1 MDDLIKVG
9 IITTTH
15 GLRGEVKVFPT
26 TDDARR
32 FLDLEEIILDTGK
45 EKKQLSIER
54 VRFFKNMVILKFRG
68 IDQIDDA
75 QKFCQKGLF
84 VTREQAVPL
93 GENEYFIAD
102 LIGLRAVSDDGEEL
116 GEVADVLQSA
126 ANDVYVIRKK
136 GAEDLLI
143 PAIRDCVKN
152 VDPEA
157 GEMTLHLLPGLREI
171 NQKKTKQ
178 KRQEK

>member
-9 IITTTH
+9 IITNTH

-26 TDDARR
+26 TDDAKR

-68 IDQIDDA
+68 IDQIDDVQQFR
-75 QKFCQKGLF
+75 QKALL

-102 LIGLRAVSDDGEEL
+102 LIGLRAVSDEGEEL

-136 GAEDLLI
+136 GAADLLL
-143 PAIRDCVKN
+143 PAIRDCVKK
-152 VDPEA
+152 VDLEA
-157 GEMTLHLLPGLREI
+157 GEMTLHLLPGLREL
-171 NQKKTKQ
+171 NQKK
-178 KRQEK
+178 EK